1 MQRLTS
7 LLEVGLC
14 KVEPCKVGPCK
25 VGPRSS
31 DPIIPRPDSLVFLDI
46 ARGEKEGDA
55 LLCIPGFLILAV
67 PAMVVF
73 AEDDHF
79 RQRNG
84 EKGEEKGVG
93 GRSVSLG
100 WTFGNEG
107 CVCYVLNQWW

>member
-1 MQRLTS
+1 M
-7 LLEVGLC
+7 
-14 KVEPCKVGPCK
+14 PCKVAKSDLAKSCLAKSQSRALQSLHVRLCK

-31 DPIIPRPDSLVFLDI
+31 VPIIPPPDSLVLLDI

-84 EKGEEKGVG
+84 EKGEEKESVAV
-93 GRSVSLG
+93 RSV
-100 WTFGNEG
+100 
-107 CVCYVLNQWW
+107 